1 MNHQPTD
8 LQPTDVQVVAHLERL
23 VKSDGLPRLPDKNL
37 SVTLLR
43 RLLAYRGVEVGKNR
57 LSGLIDELGVSR
69 GRHRAIDLDDFTER
83 ARSGAFTQFIH
94 QQHALEAQV
103 PALVD

>member
-1 MNHQPTD
+1 MNQKPTD
-8 LQPTDVQVVAHLERL
+8 VQLTDVQVVAHLERL
-23 VKSDGLPRLPDKNL
+23 VKSDKLPRLPDKNL

-43 RLLAYRGVEVGKNR
+43 RLLVNRGVEVGKNR

-69 GRHRAIDLDDFTER
+69 SRHRAIDLDDFIER
-83 ARSGAFTQFIH
+83 ARNGAFTQFIRE
-94 QQHALEAQV
+94 QHALESQI